1 MNSSD
6 WSLPGTTRPL
16 LTPLLLLS
24 VYSSSLF
31 CCIIGHR
38 SWRLN
43 LDIVDWAGTCYKLA
57 IFARYCRVH
66 SSESQVCAG
75 GCDVGTL
82 SDLATFRLIL
92 LVNCHSPCSN
102 RLKSYHI
109 HMHVQDEPLSFTPK

>member
-1 MNSSD
+1 MSKLMNSSD

-43 LDIVDWAGTCYKLA
+43 LDIVDWAGTLYKLP
-57 IFARYCRVH
+57 IFARYCRLH
-66 SSESQVCAG
+66 SSESQVYAG
-75 GCDVGTL
+75 GCGY
-82 SDLATFRLIL
+82 
-92 LVNCHSPCSN
+92 P
-102 RLKSYHI
+102 
-109 HMHVQDEPLSFTPK
+109 Q